1 MRSPTRDIYALMD
14 DTLRGLEGWF
24 EESTDEVP
32 LRMVY
37 EQPGGGRLVAE
48 TGRPREGLWLWLLD
62 RPEARAFLLEGD
74 DLGPALQVLQEQRD
88 TLNVASYFGG
98 YGALQQVATVSIL
111 AYEQFGVTPPFPG
124 IPSVPPPAGGSGW
137 GNSSG
142 NKSW

>member
-1 MRSPTRDIYALMD
+1 MD
-14 DTLRGLEGWF
+14 DALRGLEGWV

-37 EQPGGGRLVAE
+37 EQPSGGRLVAE
-48 TGRPREGLWLWLLD
+48 TGRPREGMWLWLLD
-62 RPEARAFLLEGD
+62 RPEARAFLIEGD
-74 DLGPALQVLQEQRD
+74 VGPALAVLQEQRD
-88 TLNVASYFGG
+88 ALAVSSYFGG
-98 YGALQQVATVSIL
+98 YGVLQKVCKVSIL
-111 AYEQFGVTPPFPG
+111 AYEQFGVAPPFPG